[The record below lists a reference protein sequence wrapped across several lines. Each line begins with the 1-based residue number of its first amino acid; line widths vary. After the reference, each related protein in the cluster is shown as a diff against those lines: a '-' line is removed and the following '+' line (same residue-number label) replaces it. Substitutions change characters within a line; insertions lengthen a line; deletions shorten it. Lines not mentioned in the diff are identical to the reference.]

1 MRSSLLVEIFKRH
14 KLIHILLY
22 FRGMIDIIY
31 ATGVAAHREVAVQD
45 WAINLCGRSTIKS
58 TAFRWAGGSRM
69 VGPVVRGV
77 PRCQLIK

>member
-1 MRSSLLVEIFKRH
+1 MRSSLRFENVKRH

-45 WAINLCGRSTIKS
+45 WAINLSY
-58 TAFRWAGGSRM
+58 AEE
-69 VGPVVRGV
+69 VRRDV
-77 PRCQLIK
+77 